1 MNILI
6 KNYTMKKLM
15 LGVSALCLVAFMSC
29 KEDATAKIK
38 SENVA
43 DAAERDANSGS
54 FATVSF
60 EEAEHDFGNIKNG
73 TPVETVFRYTNTGS
87 SPLVVS
93 NIQST
98 CGCTVPSDWTKQV
111 APGETGE
118 MKVKFDGRGNGVVT
132 KSITMTTN
140 TEKGS
145 ETVRIK
151 ATIEGDPNA
160 QQPMVQQSAAG
171 AQSIMQQP
179 VRKYST
185 QPGHEGHDHD

>member
-1 MNILI
+1 
-6 KNYTMKKLM
+6 M
-15 LGVSALCLVAFMSC
+15 LGVSALCFVALMSC
-29 KEDATAKIK
+29 KEDATSKINP
-38 SENVA
+38 ENVA
-43 DAAERDANSGS
+43 DAAERDASSGS
-54 FATVSF
+54 FAAVSF
-60 EEAEHDFGNIKNG
+60 EEVEHDFGTIKNG
-73 TPVETVFRYTNTGS
+73 TPVETIFKYTNTGS

-118 MKVKFDGRGNGVVT
+118 MKVKFDGKGNGVVV

-151 ATIEGDPNA
+151 ATVDGGSNA
-160 QQPMVQQSAAG
+160 QQQPMTQQPAG

-179 VRKYST
+179 ARKYST

>member
-1 MNILI
+1 
-6 KNYTMKKLM
+6 MKKMM

-43 DAAERDANSGS
+43 EAAKRDANSGN
-54 FATVSF
+54 FASVSF
-60 EEAEHDFGNIKNG
+60 EEAEHDFGTIQNG
-73 TPVETVFRYTNTGS
+73 TPVETVFKYKNTGN

-118 MKVKFDGRGNGVVT
+118 FKVEFDGKGSGAIN

-145 ETVRIK
+145 ETVKIK
-151 ATIEGDPNA
+151 AMIEGGANA
-160 QQPMVQQSAAG
+160 SSQPAVQQQPAG

-179 VRKYST
+179 ARKYST

>member
-1 MNILI
+1 M
-6 KNYTMKKLM
+6 MKKIM
-15 LGVSALCLVAFMSC
+15 LGVSALCMVAMMSC
-29 KEDATAKIK
+29 KDDATAKIK
-38 SENVA
+38 SENVTT
-43 DAAERDANSGS
+43 AAERDANSGN
-54 FATVSF
+54 FAAVSF
-60 EEAEHDFGNIKNG
+60 EETEHDFGTIKDG
-73 TPVETVFRYTNTGS
+73 TPVETVFRYTNTGT

-118 MKVKFDGRGNGVVT
+118 FKVKFNGKGNGAVN

-145 ETVRIK
+145 ETVKIK
-151 ATIEGDPNA
+151 AMVQADPNA
-160 QQPMVQQSAAG
+160 PSQPMAQQPAG

-179 VRKYST
+179 ARKYST
-185 QPGHEGHDHD
+185 QPGHEGHNHD

>member
-1 MNILI
+1 
-6 KNYTMKKLM
+6 MKKIIL
-15 LGVSALCLVAFMSC
+15 SFCALSLVAFMSC

-43 DAAERDANSGS
+43 EAAERDANAGS
-54 FATVSF
+54 FAVISF
-60 EEAEHDFGNIKNG
+60 EEVEHDFGALKNG
-73 TPVETVFRYTNTGS
+73 TPVETVFKYTNTGT

-118 MKVKFDGRGNGVVT
+118 MTVKFDGRGNGVVT
-132 KSITMTTN
+132 KSITLTTN
-140 TEKGS
+140 TENGS

-151 ATIEGDPNA
+151 ATIDGGEGVMQQA
-160 QQPMVQQSAAG
+160 QSG
-171 AQSIMQQP
+171 TQSIMQQP
-179 VRKYST
+179 ARKYST
-185 QPGHEGHDHD
+185 QPGHEGHNHD

>member
-1 MNILI
+1 
-6 KNYTMKKLM
+6 M

-43 DAAERDANSGS
+43 EAAERDANSGN
-54 FATVSF
+54 FATIEF
-60 EEAEHDFGNIKNG
+60 EETEHDFGTIKNG
-73 TPVETVFRYTNTGS
+73 TPVETVFKYTNTGT

-93 NIQST
+93 DIKST

-118 MKVKFDGRGNGVVT
+118 FNVKFDGKGNGLVT
-132 KSITMTTN
+132 KAITMTTN
-140 TEKGS
+140 TEKGA

-151 ATIEGDPNA
+151 AMVEGGANA
-160 QQPMVQQSAAG
+160 MQPATQTG
-171 AQSIMQQP
+171 TQSIMQQP
-179 VRKYST
+179 ARKSST
-185 QPGHEGHDHD
+185 QPGHEGHNHD

>member
-1 MNILI
+1 
-6 KNYTMKKLM
+6 MKKMM
-15 LGVSALCLVAFMSC
+15 LGVSALCMVAFMSC

-43 DAAERDANSGS
+43 EAAQRDANSGS
-54 FATVSF
+54 SAVIEF
-60 EEAEHDFGNIKNG
+60 EEIEHDFGTIQHG
-73 TPVETVFRYTNTGS
+73 TPVETVFRYTNTGT

-118 MKVKFDGRGNGVVT
+118 FNVKFDGKGNGMVT
-132 KSITMTTN
+132 KSITMSTN
-140 TEKGS
+140 TEKGA

-151 ATIEGDPNA
+151 AMIEGGDGLMQPAA
-160 QQPMVQQSAAG
+160 QSG
-171 AQSIMQQP
+171 TQSIMQQP
-179 VRKYST
+179 VRKSST
-185 QPGHEGHDHD
+185 QPGHEGHNHD

>member
-1 MNILI
+1 
-6 KNYTMKKLM
+6 M
-15 LGVSALCLVAFMSC
+15 LGFSALCLVAFMSC
-29 KEDATAKIK
+29 KDDATSKIK

-43 DAAERDANSGS
+43 DAAERDASSGNYAS
-54 FATVSF
+54 VSF
-60 EEAEHDFGNIKNG
+60 EEAEHDFGMIKNG
-73 TPVETVFRYTNTGS
+73 TPVETIFKYKNTGS

-118 MKVKFDGRGNGVVT
+118 MKVKFDGKGNGVVV

-151 ATIEGDPNA
+151 ATIDGDPNGQPMA
-160 QQPMVQQSAAG
+160 QQPTD

-179 VRKYST
+179 ARKYST
-185 QPGHEGHDHD
+185 QPGHEGHNHD

>member
-1 MNILI
+1 
-6 KNYTMKKLM
+6 MKKVM

-43 DAAERDANSGS
+43 EAAERDANSGS
-54 FATVSF
+54 FAVIEF
-60 EEAEHDFGNIKNG
+60 EEVEHDFGTIQNG
-73 TPVETVFRYTNTGS
+73 TPVETVFKYKNTGT

-93 NIQST
+93 DIKST
-98 CGCTVPSDWTKQV
+98 CGCTVPSDWTRQV

-118 MKVKFDGRGNGVVT
+118 FKVKFDGKGNGVVT

-140 TEKGS
+140 TEKGA

-151 ATIEGDPNA
+151 AMVEGGAGTA
-160 QQPMVQQSAAG
+160 QPAAQTG
-171 AQSIMQQP
+171 TQSIMQQP
-179 VRKYST
+179 ARKYST
-185 QPGHEGHDHD
+185 QPGHEGHNHD

>member
-1 MNILI
+1 
-6 KNYTMKKLM
+6 MKKLM

-43 DAAERDANSGS
+43 EAAQRDANSGN
-54 FATVSF
+54 FASVSF
-60 EEAEHDFGNIKNG
+60 EETEHDFGTIKNG
-73 TPVETVFRYTNTGS
+73 TPVEAIFKYTNTGS

-93 NIQST
+93 DIKST
-98 CGCTVPSDWTKQV
+98 CGCTVPSDWTRQV

-118 MKVKFDGRGNGVVT
+118 FKVKFDGKGNGVVT

-140 TEKGS
+140 TERGA

-151 ATIEGDPNA
+151 AMVEGDPNA
-160 QQPMVQQSAAG
+160 PMQPAVQQTG
-171 AQSIMQQP
+171 GTQSIMQQP
-179 VRKYST
+179 ARKYST
-185 QPGHEGHDHD
+185 QPGHEGHNHD

>member
-1 MNILI
+1 
-6 KNYTMKKLM
+6 MKKIM
-15 LGVSALCLVAFMSC
+15 LGVSAICLVAFMSC

-43 DAAERDANSGS
+43 EAAQRDASSGN
-54 FATVSF
+54 FATIDF
-60 EEAEHDFGNIKNG
+60 EETEHDFGTIKNG
-73 TPVETVFRYTNTGS
+73 TPVTTIFKYKNTGS

-93 NIQST
+93 DIKST
-98 CGCTVPSDWTKQV
+98 CGCTVPSDWTRQV

-118 MKVKFDGRGNGVVT
+118 FKVEFDGKGNGVVT

-140 TEKGS
+140 TERGA

-151 ATIEGDPNA
+151 AMIEGGPNA
-160 QQPMVQQSAAG
+160 QAPAMNASG

-179 VRKYST
+179 ARKSST
-185 QPGHEGHDHD
+185 QPGHEGHNHD

>member
-1 MNILI
+1 
-6 KNYTMKKLM
+6 MKKVM

-29 KEDATAKIK
+29 KDDATSKIK

-43 DAAERDANSGS
+43 DAAERDASSGN
-54 FATVSF
+54 FATLSF
-60 EEAEHDFGNIKNG
+60 EEAEHDFGTIQHG
-73 TPVETVFRYTNTGS
+73 TPVETIFKYKNTGK

-118 MKVKFDGRGNGVVT
+118 MKVKFDGKGNGVVT
-132 KSITMTTN
+132 KAITLTTN
-140 TEKGS
+140 TEKGA

-151 ATIEGDPNA
+151 ATIEGGANA
-160 QQPMVQQSAAG
+160 QQQPMVQQPTAG
-171 AQSIMQQP
+171 TQSIMQQP
-179 VRKYST
+179 ARKYST
-185 QPGHEGHDHD
+185 QPGHEGHNHD

>member
-1 MNILI
+1 
-6 KNYTMKKLM
+6 MKKMM
-15 LGVSALCLVAFMSC
+15 LGVSALCMVAFMSC

-43 DAAERDANSGS
+43 EAAQRDASSGN
-54 FATVSF
+54 FASLSF
-60 EEAEHDFGNIKNG
+60 EEVEHDFGTIKHG
-73 TPVETVFRYTNTGS
+73 TPVETVFKYTNTGS

-118 MKVKFDGRGNGVVT
+118 FKVKFDGKGNGVVS

-140 TEKGS
+140 TEKGA

-151 ATIEGDPNA
+151 AMVEGDPNA
-160 QQPMVQQSAAG
+160 SNQPMVQQPAAG
-171 AQSIMQQP
+171 TQSIMQQP
-179 VRKYST
+179 ARKYST
-185 QPGHEGHDHD
+185 QPGHEGHNHD

>member
-1 MNILI
+1 
-6 KNYTMKKLM
+6 MKKIM
-15 LGVSALCLVAFMSC
+15 LGVCALSLVAFTSC
-29 KEDATAKIK
+29 KDDATAKIK

-43 DAAERDANSGS
+43 EAAERDASSGN
-54 FATVSF
+54 FATISF
-60 EEAEHDFGNIKNG
+60 EEAEHDFGTIKNG
-73 TPVETVFRYTNTGS
+73 TPVETIFKYKNTGS

-118 MKVKFDGRGNGVVT
+118 MKVKFDGKGNGVVT

-140 TEKGS
+140 TEKGA

-160 QQPMVQQSAAG
+160 QQQQPMVQQPAAG

-179 VRKYST
+179 ARKYST
-185 QPGHEGHDHD
+185 QPGHEGHNHD